1 MKIEQSKVKTDRK
14 NRVLQKKKKKKKTL
28 LVLIK
33 RELIE
38 HREKD

>member
-1 MKIEQSKVKTDRK
+1 MKIEQSKVKTDGK
-14 NRVLQKKKKKKKTL
+14 NRVLQKKKKKTL